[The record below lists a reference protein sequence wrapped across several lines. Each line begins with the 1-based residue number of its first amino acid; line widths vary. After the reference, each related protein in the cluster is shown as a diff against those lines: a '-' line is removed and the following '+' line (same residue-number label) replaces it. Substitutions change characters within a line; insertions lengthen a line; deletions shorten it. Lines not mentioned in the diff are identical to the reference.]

1 MEMIETSLQLCKSCK
16 YGLYNGTNGGVICDY
31 IGVTKHSRKCPVGQC
46 DKYEAKRRKKKE

>member
-1 MEMIETSLQLCKSCK
+1 MGMIKTSLEVCKSCK
-16 YGLYNGTNGGVICDY
+16 YGLYNGTNGGVIWDY